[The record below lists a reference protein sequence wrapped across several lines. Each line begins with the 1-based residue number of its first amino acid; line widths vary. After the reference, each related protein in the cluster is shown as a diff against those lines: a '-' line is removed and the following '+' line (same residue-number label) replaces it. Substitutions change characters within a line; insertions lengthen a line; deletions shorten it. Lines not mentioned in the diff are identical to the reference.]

1 MALIIEN
8 GTGVTGADSFVTVA
22 QFDSYGVDYFGA
34 TLAGTNTEKEAALRR
49 SFAYMRGL
57 DWLPDLWP
65 TFGGAIPDVVK
76 IAQSIL
82 ARTELQKVN
91 ALSPTVALQGRKVLN
106 KVDAI
111 GWDVQH
117 GPNTVESARPVV
129 TMAMD
134 FLAPYLA
141 RNPAKSGGT
150 FDLVRS

>member
-1 MALIIEN
+1 MALTIEN
-8 GTGVTGADSFVTVA
+8 GTGVAGADSFVTVA
-22 QFDSYGVDYFGA
+22 EFATNEIAYFGA
-34 TLAGTNTEKEAALRR
+34 SLAGSTADKEAALRR
-49 SFAYMRGL
+49 AFVYMSAL
-57 DWLPDLWP
+57 DWKPDLWP
-65 TFGGAIPDVVK
+65 TFGGTIPQAVK
-76 IAQSIL
+76 LAQSVL
-82 ARTELQKVN
+82 ARAEFQKVN

-106 KVDAI
+106 KVDEI

-117 GPNTVESARPVV
+117 GPNTIEAARPIV